1 MAEDKDKKYKGLEIN
16 LDNIDGWARKFCSER
31 NYSFKRIDVTSNNK
45 QVIGYKVI
53 LEEFTFEVD
62 FFVSKGNRYTIS
74 YKRGS
79 KQDVSKDFADYI
91 VDRLGTVNTTDN
103 NKGFT
108 VNISCDTYNAF
119 MELLSGENIVIS
131 NKRESEK
138 EEFQRITSKEYGD
151 TITIHY
157 YMTTHNLFI
166 QGKRLQ
172 LFDKAVELLSME
184 CPLTDVV
191 SAEIRYADVDIA
203 PEEIL
208 KEMEASLGDVYSYLR
223 RTHKAILASGYTFY
237 RISIPLPDYSVFV
250 QPMCRGME
258 GYMLQLLY
266 DNHVEVEDKELEED
280 KEITIGYFFHGL
292 KSKNPLELKAQY
304 VSMIDNDDIV
314 HEINKLYKWYY
325 KNRHQYSHASD
336 NDVTTAIISK
346 REVADILFK
355 EAVELFKNS
364 YERILA
370 AKK

>member
-16 LDNIDGWARKFCSER
+16 LDNIDGWVRKFCSER
-31 NYSFKRIDVTSNNK
+31 DYSFKRIDVTSNK

-53 LEEFTFEVD
+53 LDEFTFEVD

-131 NKRESEK
+131 NKRESDK
-138 EEFQRITSKEYGD
+138 EDFQRITSKEYGD

-157 YMTTHNLFI
+157 YKTTHNLFI
-166 QGKRLQ
+166 QGRRLQ

-184 CPLTDVV
+184 CSLTDVV

-208 KEMEASLGDVYSYLR
+208 KEMETSLGVAYSFLGKA
-223 RTHKAILASGYTFY
+223 HKAILASGYTFY
-237 RISIPLPDYSVFV
+237 RINIPLPDYSVFV

-258 GYMLQLLY
+258 GYMLKLLSNNNVVMDENY
-266 DNHVEVEDKELEED
+266 SIGFFFTNEE
-280 KEITIGYFFHGL
+280 H
-292 KSKNPLELKAQY
+292 KNPLELKQEF
-304 VSMIDNDDIV
+304 VSMIDNDSIV
-314 HEINKLYKWYY
+314 HELNRLYKWYH
-325 KNRHQYSHASD
+325 KNRHPYSHASD
-336 NDVTTAIISK
+336 NDAMTAIISK
-346 REVADILFK
+346 RELADILFK

-364 YERILA
+364 YERILV
-370 AKK
+370 AKKMKVE